1 MTDSDK
7 DIAEAE
13 IKMLGEYTGSHPNHA
28 KAYALIAI
36 AKELRAIRQAMEKT
50 DARVQARGR

>member
-28 KAYALIAI
+28 IAHALIAI